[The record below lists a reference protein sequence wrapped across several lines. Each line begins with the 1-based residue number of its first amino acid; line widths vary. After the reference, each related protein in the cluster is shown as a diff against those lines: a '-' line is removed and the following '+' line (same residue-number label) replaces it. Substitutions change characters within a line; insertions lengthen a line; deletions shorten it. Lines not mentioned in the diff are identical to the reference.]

1 MSENNHVLERDPETN
16 DPLLN
21 HEYDGIRELDNPL
34 PGWWKMTF
42 YLAIVFSIFYV
53 YHYHVGSGRSTSEE
67 LRDELAAIAMKKHNS
82 KKPEAFSE
90 EALLAAVSDAAVV
103 SQGKEVY
110 VGKCAVCH
118 GNAGQGSIGPNLTD
132 KYWIH
137 GKGDLP
143 SIVGVIQNGVVTKG
157 MPAWGTLLKPEEQ
170 IAVTAYVKTLS
181 GTNPANPKAPQGEP
195 VE

>member
-1 MSENNHVLERDPETN
+1 MSDTKELERDPATN

-42 YLAIVFSIFYV
+42 YITIVFGIFYV
-53 YHYHVGSGRSTSEE
+53 YHYHLGSGKTTSEE
-67 LRDELAAIAMKKHNS
+67 LRDSLQAVELAKHS
-82 KKPEAFSE
+82 AKKPEAFSE
-90 EALLAAVSDAAVV
+90 EALLAAVTDSAKLA
-103 SQGKEVY
+103 QGKEVY

-132 KYWIH
+132 AYWIH
-137 GKGDLP
+137 GKGGVKD
-143 SIVGVIQNGVVTKG
+143 IVAVVQTGVVAKG
-157 MPAWGTLLKPEEQ
+157 MPAWGTLLKPDEQ
-170 IAVTAYVKTLS
+170 IAVTAYVKSLV
-181 GTNPANPKAPQGEP
+181 GTNPANPKAPQGEK